1 MSGASSQLFFFLST
15 AALPTMLLLT
25 SPKQTISELVL
36 YLLCAA
42 GYVRAAR
49 NASGQPKQAIKL
61 NAFEL
66 VGNSIGS
73 GQQVF
78 LGTEDKVY
86 IVDKTENNPTQINGH
101 PAWAAEWSASSKQTR
116 PMDVI
121 TNTFCAGGSVLGN
134 GTWLN
139 VGGNQAVTYGGDAAT
154 SQLGGAP
161 YDDPDGGQS
170 IRMLNP
176 CDDGNCDWFLTAPM
190 TTRRWYP
197 TLETLQDGSVI
208 IAGGCMYG
216 GYVNDAAQNNPT
228 YEFFPSRGQPVLS
241 PILQTTLPINLYP
254 LLWLLPS
261 GKLFVQSGW
270 KTVLLDMDQNVETP
284 LQDMPD
290 AVRVYPASAGS
301 TMLPLTPDNN
311 YTASIMFCGGSNIST
326 EQWTQNWDIPHWP
339 ASSSCVQITPDQS
352 PNYVELDALPE
363 GRTMGNLILLPDGRV
378 LCLNGAKTGTAGYGN
393 TTFTIGQSYAD
404 QPLLTPL
411 VYDPKAPATERW
423 SLDGFSSSIIPRMY
437 HSSATLLPDGSVFV
451 AGSNPNSDMNI
462 TAPYPTE
469 YRIERFYPSY
479 YNQRRPEPQGLPNQ
493 LSYGGFYFNI
503 SLTLA
508 DLFGN
513 VDNVQTAKV
522 IIMRTGFSTH
532 TMNMGMRSVQLQS
545 SFTGNS
551 DGSAVVHVNQLPPNA
566 AIMPPGPALLF
577 VVVND
582 VPSIGIQVMCG
593 SGKIEEQSMMPV
605 QNLPASNINS
615 QQAGGQKQISGT
627 SFLVHS
633 ARNWLVFMMKY
644 VGAVSA
650 ILLL

>member
-1 MSGASSQLFFFLST
+1 MQ
-15 AALPTMLLLT
+15 
-25 SPKQTISELVL
+25 V
-36 YLLCAA
+36 
-42 GYVRAAR
+42 
-49 NASGQPKQAIKL
+49 

-66 VGNSIGS
+66 VGNSIAS

-86 IVDKTENNPTQINGH
+86 IVDKTENNPIQINGH

-116 PMDVI
+116 PMDMT
-121 TNTFCAGGSVLGN
+121 TNSFCAGGNVLGN

-139 VGGNQAVTYGGDAAT
+139 VGGNQAVTYGGDPAT
-154 SQLGGAP
+154 SQLGGPP
-161 YDDPDGGQS
+161 YDDSDGGQS

-176 CDDGNCDWFLTAPM
+176 CDSGDCNWSTVLPM

-197 TLETLQDGSVI
+197 TLETLQDGSI
-208 IAGGCMYG
+208 IIVGGCLYG
-216 GYVNDAAQNNPT
+216 GYVNDAGQTNPT
-228 YEFFPSRGQPVLS
+228 YEFFPSRGQPILS
-241 PILQTTLPINLYP
+241 PILQNTLPVNLYP
-254 LLWLLPS
+254 LIWLLPS
-261 GKLFVQSGW
+261 GKLFIQSGW
-270 KTVLLDMDQNVETP
+270 KTALLDMDQNIETP

-290 AVRVYPASAGS
+290 AVRVYPASAGN
-301 TMLPLTPDNN
+301 TMLPLTPGNN

-363 GRTMGNLILLPDGRV
+363 GRTMGNLILLPDGRI

-393 TTFTIGQSYAD
+393 TSFTIGQSYAD
-404 QPLLTPL
+404 QPYLTPL
-411 VYDPKAPATERW
+411 IYDPKAPATQRW
-423 SLDGFSSSIIPRMY
+423 SLQGLSSSTIPRMY

-451 AGSNPNSDMNI
+451 AGSNPNSDVNT

-493 LSYGGFYFNI
+493 LLYGGSYFNV

-513 VDNVQTAKV
+513 VDNVQTAEV
-522 IIMRTGFSTH
+522 IVMRTGFSTH

-551 DGSAVVHVNQLPPNA
+551 DGSAVLHVNQLPPNP
-566 AIMPPGPALLF
+566 AIMPPGPA
-577 VVVND
+577 
-582 VPSIGIQVMCG
+582 C
-593 SGKIEEQSMMPV
+593 
-605 QNLPASNINS
+605 
-615 QQAGGQKQISGT
+615 T
-627 SFLVHS
+627 SLNPLHDF
-633 ARNWLVFMMKY
+633 
-644 VGAVSA
+644 G
-650 ILLL
+650 

>member
-1 MSGASSQLFFFLST
+1 
-15 AALPTMLLLT
+15 MLLLVY
-25 SPKQTISELVL
+25 PKQTVSALAFC
-36 YLLCAA
+36 LLCAA
-42 GYVRAAR
+42 GYVLAAS
-49 NASGQPKQAIKL
+49 NAPGQPKRAVKV

-66 VGNSIGS
+66 VGNSIAS

-86 IVDKTENNPTQINGH
+86 IIDKAENNPTQINGH

-139 VGGNQAVTYGGDAAT
+139 VGGNQAVTYGGATAA

-161 YDDPDGGQS
+161 YNDLDGGQS

-176 CDDGNCDWFLTAPM
+176 CDSGDCNWFLVAPM

-197 TLETLQDGSVI
+197 TLATLQDGSI
-208 IAGGCMYG
+208 IIVGGCTFG
-216 GYVNDAAQNNPT
+216 DYVNSAGQSNPT
-228 YEFFPSRGQPVLS
+228 YEFFPSRGPPILS
-241 PILQTTLPINLYP
+241 PIIQNTLPVNLYP
-254 LLWLLPS
+254 LIWVLPS
-261 GKLFVQSGW
+261 GKLFIQSGW
-270 KTVLLDMDQNVETP
+270 KTVLLDMDKNIETP

-290 AVRVYPASAGS
+290 AVRVYPASAGN

-326 EQWTQNWDIPHWP
+326 ERWTQKWDIPHWP
-339 ASSSCVQITPDQS
+339 ASTSCVQITPDQS
-352 PNYVELDALPE
+352 PNYVELDPLPE

-393 TTFTIGQSYAD
+393 NNFTIGQSYAD
-404 QPLLTPL
+404 QPHFTPL
-411 VYDPKAPATERW
+411 MYDPKAPATKRW
-423 SLDGFSSSIIPRMY
+423 SLDGFSSTIIPRMY
-437 HSSATLLPDGSVFV
+437 HSTATLLPDGSVFV
-451 AGSNPNSDMNI
+451 AGSNPNSDVNT

-493 LSYGGFYFNI
+493 LSYGGSYFNV

-513 VDNVQTAKV
+513 VDSIQTAKV
-522 IIMRTGFSTH
+522 IVMRTGFSTH

-551 DGSAVVHVNQLPPNA
+551 DGSAVLHVNQLPPSA

-577 VVVND
+577 VVVNG

-593 SGKIEEQSMMPV
+593 SGKIENQSMLPV
-605 QNLPASNINS
+605 QSLPTSGINS
-615 QQAGGQKQISGT
+615 QKTGQQQVSGT
-627 SFLVHS
+627 SFLSHS
-633 ARNWLVFMMKY
+633 AKNWLVFMMKY

-650 ILLL
+650 ILFL